1 MMQAIQA
8 CLAVQATDYP
18 AAQLDCAA
26 QRDSI
31 PHHPQTPCQP
41 VTTTAAAPVDDK
53 VQVNLEV
60 SLAIDSTA
68 SFDDIK
74 SQLVRHLT
82 ERGST
87 MRLREGPLLLPAGQH
102 AFLDKHVS
110 EIHISVDGAP
120 AGSLGRCLFFWELDI
135 SVRC

>member
-8 CLAVQATDYP
+8 CLAVQATDSP